1 MIQKA
6 ANKYVGQTTSEVDPV
21 TKVLNRK
28 SFVRGTEIRLASA
41 AIALALATGAFAQS
55 SVNVGNSIVDDLNG
69 LIRVQSDTKINFAPL
84 ADATSYDQVIVYF
97 SKNTE
102 ASSSARGLANNLS
115 RASINSG
122 LKLNY
127 IREISTGGQLIQI
140 AGALSEKNSTKGGAI
155 TDAMTESA
163 MRAIAALPDV
173 TSVEPD
179 ALLQPF
185 FTPNDTDYAG
195 KQWHYFEA
203 TGGLNLPLA
212 WDKATGT
219 GVIVAVIDTGITTH
233 TDLNAN
239 IVGGYDFISN
249 ATTAAD
255 GGGRDSNPADAGD
268 STTANQCRA
277 NTPAR
282 GSSWHGTHVAGT
294 IAAVSNNAKGVAGV
308 AFNAKVSPLRAL
320 GKCGGSISDIADA
333 INWASGGT
341 VSGVPANTN
350 VAKVINMSLGGEGSC
365 GTTTQAAIN
374 SATGRGSVIVVA
386 AGNSNANV
394 SGFNPANCANVV
406 AVAATNRSGGRSYYS
421 NYGALIDVA
430 APGGELTQTTSNNGI
445 WSTLNAGATTPGAES
460 YAFYQGTSMA
470 APHVAGVAA
479 LILSKGAKT
488 PAEIETLLK
497 NNTRAFPATCTTC
510 GTGIVD
516 ANKVIS
522 ALTVTPPAG
531 GFFQNT
537 ADYTISDNVTT
548 DSPITVSGRTGNA
561 PATLSVAVNIVHT
574 YQGDLKVDLVAPDG
588 SLYNIHNRTGS
599 GTDNIIKTVT
609 INASSEVAN
618 GVWKLRVN
626 DNAAGDVGYINSW
639 SMQF

>member
-1 MIQKA
+1 MA
-6 ANKYVGQTTSEVDPV
+6 
-21 TKVLNRK
+21 KVLNQK
-28 SFVRGTEIRLASA
+28 SFVRSTEIRLASA
-41 AIALALATGAFAQS
+41 AIALALSTGAFAQ
-55 SVNVGNSIVDDLNG
+55 NSDKIVDDLNG
-69 LIRVQSDTKINFAPL
+69 QIRVESDRKINFAPL
-84 ADATSYDQVIVYF
+84 ADAATYDQVIVYF
-97 SKNTE
+97 GKNTE
-102 ASSSARGLANNLS
+102 ASNSARGLANNLS
-115 RASINSG
+115 EAATNAG

-127 IREISTGGQLIQI
+127 IREISTGGQLVQI
-140 AGALSEKNSTKGGAI
+140 AAPDNGSRKVTAV

-163 MRAIAALPDV
+163 MRALAALPDV

-185 FTPNDTDYAG
+185 FTPNDTDYAS

-239 IVGGYDFISN
+239 IVGGYDFISD

-268 STTANQCRA
+268 STTANQCQA
-277 NTPAR
+277 NTAAR

-308 AFNAKVSPLRAL
+308 AFNAKVSPLRVL

-350 VAKVINMSLGGEGSC
+350 VAKVINMSLGGGGTC
-365 GTTTQAAIN
+365 GTTTQSAIN
-374 SATGRGSVIVVA
+374 SAVGRGTVVVVA

-406 AVAATNRSGGRSYYS
+406 AVAATNRAGGRSYYS

-430 APGGELTQTTSNNGI
+430 APGGELTQTTDINGI

-470 APHVAGVAA
+470 SPHVAGVAA
-479 LILSKGAKT
+479 LILSKGTKT
-488 PAEIETLLK
+488 PAEVETLLK
-497 NNTRAFPATCTTC
+497 NNTRPFPATCTTC

-516 ANKVIS
+516 ANKVLT
-522 ALTVTPPAG
+522 ALTSTPPAG
-531 GFFQNT
+531 GFFQNLT
-537 ADYTISDNVTT
+537 DYTISDNVTV
-548 DSPITVSGRTGNA
+548 DSPVTVSNQAGNA

-588 SLYNIHNRTGS
+588 SLYNIHNRTGA

>member
-1 MIQKA
+1 M
-6 ANKYVGQTTSEVDPV
+6 
-21 TKVLNRK
+21 TKVSNRK

-55 SVNVGNSIVDDLNG
+55 RTVVDDLNG
-69 LIRVQSDTKINFAPL
+69 QIRVHSDTKINFAPL

-97 SKNTE
+97 AKNTE
-102 ASSSARGLANNLS
+102 ASNSERGLANNLS
-115 RASINSG
+115 QASINSG

-127 IREISTGGQLIQI
+127 IREISTGGQLVQI
-140 AGALSEKNSTKGGAI
+140 AGTLNEKDSGKGASI

-219 GVIVAVIDTGITTH
+219 GVTVAVIDTGITAH

-239 IVGGYDFISN
+239 IVGGYDFISD

-268 STTANQCRA
+268 STTANQCQA
-277 NTPAR
+277 NTAAR

-294 IAAVSNNAKGVAGV
+294 IAALSNNAKGVAGV
-308 AFNAKVSPLRAL
+308 AFNAKVSPLRVL

-350 VAKVINMSLGGEGSC
+350 VAKVINMSLGGGGAC
-365 GTTTQAAIN
+365 GTTSQAAIN
-374 SATGRGSVIVVA
+374 SATGRGSVVIVA

-445 WSTLNAGATTPGAES
+445 WSTLNSGATTPGTES

-522 ALTVTPPAG
+522 ALTVTPPPG
-531 GFFQNT
+531 GFFQNVG
-537 ADYTISDNVTT
+537 DYSISDNVTT
-548 DSPITVSGRTGNA
+548 DSPITVSGQAGNA
-561 PATLSVAVNIVHT
+561 SATLSVAVNIVHT

-588 SLYNIHNRTGS
+588 SLYNIHNRTGA
-599 GTDNIIKTVT
+599 GTDNIIKTVS

-626 DNAAGDVGYINSW
+626 DNAGGDVGYINSW

>member
-1 MIQKA
+1 MA
-6 ANKYVGQTTSEVDPV
+6 
-21 TKVLNRK
+21 KVLNRN
-28 SFVRGTEIRLASA
+28 SLVRGTQIRLASA
-41 AIALALATGAFAQS
+41 AIALALSTGAFAQS
-55 SVNVGNSIVDDLNG
+55 NDKFVDTG
-69 LIRVQSDTKINFAPL
+69 LTTVDTDSKINFSPL
-84 ADATSYDQVIVYF
+84 SDAATYDKVIVYF
-97 SKNTE
+97 GKNTE
-102 ASSSARGLANNLS
+102 ASSSARGLANNL
-115 RASINSG
+115 AQAAANSG

-127 IREISTGGQLIQI
+127 IREISTGGQLVQI
-140 AGALSEKNSTKGGAI
+140 EAINDGLTKTASV
-155 TDAMTESA
+155 TDAMTEKA
-163 MRAIAALPDV
+163 MRAIASLPDV

-185 FTPNDTDYAG
+185 FTPNDTDYAS

-203 TGGLNLPLA
+203 IGGLNLPLA
-212 WDKATGT
+212 WDKATGA
-219 GVIVAVIDTGITTH
+219 GVTVAVIDTGITNH

-239 IVGGYDFISN
+239 IVGGYDFISDPT
-249 ATTAAD
+249 AAAD

-268 STTANQCRA
+268 STTANQCQA
-277 NTPAR
+277 NTAAR

-308 AFNAKVSPLRAL
+308 AFNAKVSPLRVL

-350 VAKVINMSLGGEGSC
+350 VAKVINMSLGGQGTC
-365 GTTTQAAIN
+365 GTTTQSAIN
-374 SATGRGSVIVVA
+374 SAVGRGTVVVVA
-386 AGNSNANV
+386 AGNSNADV
-394 SGFNPANCANVV
+394 TGFNPANCNNVV
-406 AVAATNRSGGRSYYS
+406 AVAATNRAGGRSYYS

-430 APGGELTQTTSNNGI
+430 APGGELTQTSSINGI

-460 YAFYQGTSMA
+460 YAYYQGTSMA
-470 APHVAGVAA
+470 SPHVAGVAA
-479 LILSKGAKT
+479 LILSKGSKT

-497 NNTRAFPATCTTC
+497 NNTRPFPATCTSC

-516 ANKVIS
+516 ANKVLT
-522 ALTVTPPAG
+522 ALTGTPPPG
-531 GFFQNT
+531 GFFQNLT
-537 ADYTISDNVTT
+537 DYTISDNTTT
-548 DSPITVSGRTGNA
+548 DSPITVSSQAGNA
-561 PATLSVAVNIVHT
+561 PSTLSVAVNIVHT

-588 SLYNIHNRTGS
+588 SLYNIHNRTGA

-609 INASSEVAN
+609 IDASSEVAN

>member
-1 MIQKA
+1 M
-6 ANKYVGQTTSEVDPV
+6 
-21 TKVLNRK
+21 TKVSNRK

-55 SVNVGNSIVDDLNG
+55 RTVVDDLNG

-97 SKNTE
+97 AKNTE
-102 ASSSARGLANNLS
+102 ASSSERGLANNLS
-115 RASINSG
+115 QASINSG

-127 IREISTGGQLIQI
+127 IREISTGGQLVQI
-140 AGALSEKNSTKGGAI
+140 AGTLSEKESSKGASV

-212 WDKATGT
+212 WDKATGI
-219 GVIVAVIDTGITTH
+219 GVTVAVIDTGITTH

-268 STTANQCRA
+268 STTANQCQA
-277 NTPAR
+277 NTAAR

-294 IAAVSNNAKGVAGV
+294 IAALSNNAKGVAGV
-308 AFNAKVSPLRAL
+308 AFNAKVSPLRVL

-341 VSGVPANTN
+341 VTGVPANTN
-350 VAKVINMSLGGEGSC
+350 VAKVINMSLGGGGAC
-365 GTTTQAAIN
+365 GTTTQTAIN
-374 SATGRGSVIVVA
+374 SATGRGSVVIVA
-386 AGNSNANV
+386 AGNSNADV

-445 WSTLNAGATTPGAES
+445 WSTLNSGTTTPGTES

-537 ADYTISDNVTT
+537 GDYTISDNVTT
-548 DSPITVSGRTGNA
+548 DSPITVSNQAGNA
-561 PATLSVAVNIVHT
+561 SATLSVAVNIVHT

-588 SLYNIHNRTGS
+588 SLYNIHNRTGA
-599 GTDNIIKTVT
+599 GIDNIIKTVS

-626 DNAAGDVGYINSW
+626 DNAGGDVGYINSW

>member
-1 MIQKA
+1 MA
-6 ANKYVGQTTSEVDPV
+6 
-21 TKVLNRK
+21 KVLNRK

-41 AIALALATGAFAQS
+41 AIALALSTGAFAQS
-55 SVNVGNSIVDDLNG
+55 SDKIVDGLNG
-69 LIRVQSDTKINFAPL
+69 QTQVESDSKINFSPL
-84 ADATSYDQVIVYF
+84 SDATTYDQVIVYF
-97 SKNTE
+97 GKNTE
-102 ASSSARGLANNLS
+102 ASNSARGLANNLS
-115 RASINSG
+115 EAATNSG

-127 IREISTGGQLIQI
+127 IREISTGGHLVQI
-140 AGALSEKNSTKGGAI
+140 EAI
-155 TDAMTESA
+155 NDGSRKTADVTDAMTESA

-185 FTPNDTDYAG
+185 FTPNDTDYTS

-239 IVGGYDFISN
+239 IVGGYDFISS

-268 STTANQCRA
+268 STTANQCQA
-277 NTPAR
+277 NTAAR
-282 GSSWHGTHVAGT
+282 SSSWHGTHVAGT

-308 AFNAKVSPLRAL
+308 AFNAKVSPLRVL

-350 VAKVINMSLGGEGSC
+350 VAKVINMSLGGGGAC
-365 GTTTQAAIN
+365 GTTTQSAIN
-374 SATGRGSVIVVA
+374 SAVGRGSVVVVA
-386 AGNSNANV
+386 AGNSNTDV

-406 AVAATNRSGGRSYYS
+406 AVAATNRAGGRSYYS

-445 WSTLNAGATTPGAES
+445 WSTLNAGTTTPGAES

-479 LILSKGAKT
+479 LILSIGSKT

-497 NNTRAFPATCTTC
+497 NNTRPFPATCTTC

-516 ANKVIS
+516 ANKVLT
-522 ALTVTPPAG
+522 ALTGTPPVG
-531 GFFQNT
+531 GFFQNLL
-537 ADYTISDNVTT
+537 DYAISDNVTT
-548 DSPITVSGRTGNA
+548 DSPITVSGQTGNA
-561 PATLSVAVNIVHT
+561 PSTLSVAVNIVHT

-588 SLYNIHNRTGS
+588 SLYNIHNRTGA
-599 GTDNIIKTVT
+599 GTDNILRTVT